1 MQKPSRPKELQLKSF
16 LVPNAPATSTYHDL
30 LSNAG
35 PAMRMQRHASTLPI
49 IDILRC
55 VSKKRSKKC
64 AQLCVF
70 WLLYLTQT
78 KDARKKHKKE
88 PFSFHSEGRGG
99 SFCLHFG
106 PPFGFVFWRTN
117 CRGPGC
123 SFNGSVGA
131 PGWRQVGCAYGIDW
145 GFLLLVLQYIPTC
158 GTKELFQA
166 PNPPPIGLQL
176 GLRSGRALEKT
187 KQKIAKNC

>member
-1 MQKPSRPKELQLKSF
+1 MKSHAAALQHAWLNADMAKRP
-16 LVPNAPATSTYHDL
+16 APH
-30 LSNAG
+30 
-35 PAMRMQRHASTLPI
+35 PAAQSGQTRAWFQDRFPVT
-49 IDILRC
+49 ILTP
-55 VSKKRSKKC
+55 RSPV
-64 AQLCVF
+64 L
-70 WLLYLTQT
+70 
-78 KDARKKHKKE
+78 
-88 PFSFHSEGRGG
+88 HSEGRGG